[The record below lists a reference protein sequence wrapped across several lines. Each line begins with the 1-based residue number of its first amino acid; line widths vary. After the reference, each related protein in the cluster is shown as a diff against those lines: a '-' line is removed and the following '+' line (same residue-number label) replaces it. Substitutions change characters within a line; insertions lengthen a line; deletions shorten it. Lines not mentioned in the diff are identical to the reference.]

1 MLLQFMQLISVRKEA
16 LLSFCIND
24 LSPTKHKHI
33 SQRTHTQFSVLNVLR
48 RWFPW
53 LRVQEMQLII
63 ILVSE
68 KQVCNKN
75 SFMRSSFVFIH
86 SLTFFLY
93 FNQSP
98 QVHKRSSFICTNVYA
113 GNTKTFPSVNVFFQ
127 GSSTPGI
134 KYITIISFYKQLCEK
149 YKDIFKSNNYFPNT
163 VVSFTNRE

>member
-16 LLSFCIND
+16 LLSFCIKD
-24 LSPTKHKHI
+24 LCPTKDKHI

-86 SLTFFLY
+86 SLIFFFIFEPKSASTQKKQFYL
-93 FNQSP
+93 
-98 QVHKRSSFICTNVYA
+98 HKR
-113 GNTKTFPSVNVFFQ
+113 
-127 GSSTPGI
+127 
-134 KYITIISFYKQLCEK
+134 LCRK
-149 YKDIFKSNNYFPNT
+149 YKDIFKCQRLLPRKQYTKYKIHNYYFFLQT
-163 VVSFTNRE
+163 TMREIQRYFQK